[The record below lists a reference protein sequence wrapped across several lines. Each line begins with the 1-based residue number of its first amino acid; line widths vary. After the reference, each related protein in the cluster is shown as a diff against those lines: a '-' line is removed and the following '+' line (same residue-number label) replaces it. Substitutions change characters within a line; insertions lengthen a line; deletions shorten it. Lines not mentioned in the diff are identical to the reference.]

1 MMSAP
6 GFLEVVEPLFNV
18 FSPALVGLLLA
29 ALLFLAALSGLPLA
43 AHSLVFFV
51 SAVRHAAHLIASA
64 LAALQRSARAWRKA
78 GQLPTLSALYAASVW
93 PSRRE

>member
-29 ALLFLAALSGLPLA
+29 ALLFLAALSGLSLA

-51 SAVRHAAHLIASA
+51 SAVRHAAA
-64 LAALQRSARAWRKA
+64 LLPSPLAVLHSSARA
-78 GQLPTLSALYAASVW
+78 
-93 PSRRE
+93 SR

>member
-43 AHSLVFFV
+43 PHSLVFFV
-51 SAVRHAAHLIASA
+51 SAVRHAALLASR
-64 LAALQRSARAWRKA
+64 LVSAVSLR
-78 GQLPTLSALYAASVW
+78 LVMAS
-93 PSRRE
+93 P

>member
-1 MMSAP
+1 VLARVVLPP
-6 GFLEVVEPLFNV
+6 GFLEVVEPPFNV

-51 SAVRHAAHLIASA
+51 SAVRHAALLASL
-64 LAALQRSARAWRKA
+64 LAVLQS
-78 GQLPTLSALYAASVW
+78 
-93 PSRRE
+93 SRRAST

>member
-43 AHSLVFFV
+43 AHSLTLVV
-51 SAVRHAAHLIASA
+51 SAICHAALHHS
-64 LAALQRSARAWRKA
+64 
-78 GQLPTLSALYAASVW
+78 G
-93 PSRRE
+93 

>member
-29 ALLFLAALSGLPLA
+29 ALLFSPALSGFPLA

-51 SAVRHAAHLIASA
+51 SAVRHAHL
-64 LAALQRSARAWRKA
+64 QK
-78 GQLPTLSALYAASVW
+78 LYAATNVDARKTAENQASHRL
-93 PSRRE
+93 P